1 MNYWNRKGLYQAD
14 WERFTEKTTR
24 AGITRPCLRDLYL
37 VAEAYMIMM
46 AFDGAGMPQECAR
59 YFDPVDSKAKPN
71 QGFSKMR
78 LKRMRAN
85 SDVVIDRYITLALR
99 EEQRNQ

>member
-1 MNYWNRKGLYQAD
+1 MNYWKGEGLHQAD
-14 WERFTEKTTR
+14 WRRLISLSTTPTE
-24 AGITRPCLRDLYL
+24 RPCLRDFFSA
-37 VAEAYMIMM
+37 AEAYKVLM

-59 YFDPVDSKAKPN
+59 YFDPVDHKAKRN